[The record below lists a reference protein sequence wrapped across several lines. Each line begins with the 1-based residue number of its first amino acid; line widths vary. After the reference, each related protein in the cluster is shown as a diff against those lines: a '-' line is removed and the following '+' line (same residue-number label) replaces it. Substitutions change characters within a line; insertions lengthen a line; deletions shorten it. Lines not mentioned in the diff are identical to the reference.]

1 MRNISSSS
9 RAFSDL
15 VSPSIVVNLMQ
26 RLRTFALLAVMSLVL
41 SCDSP
46 TEIRT
51 GSIRIALLSEGGT
64 PALVDSRKGDL
75 NETPDMRAEGTLP
88 NVLLDAVQVRVVGGG
103 TDRTVT
109 STTPSGGNF
118 LISVD
123 NLPAASYTVSVTGLV
138 NSQVAHFG
146 ETSGVQ
152 VTAGQTSQAAVTFP
166 VFQPS
171 IPNATVVDTSDVLSF
186 DISYTAVTG
195 ATGYRIEWSQS
206 SSFTPLQTKD
216 TTGLG
221 ARIAVTAE
229 GNYYV
234 RVRALNPNLTA
245 PGLATPTKG
254 VFVHQGV
261 AAVTVT
267 PATPT
272 IAAGATQ
279 LLTAEARDAVNAVVP
294 SITWFWSSSNQSVA
308 LVSQSGLVTGV
319 NGGAVTITA
328 MARGTPGSAAV
339 AVTARPA
346 TKLAFSAQP
355 GNAAAGATI
364 PTVRVV
370 IQDATG
376 ATVTTDNT
384 TQVTVAIGTNAGPGG
399 VLGGLATVSVVAGI
413 ATFTDLS
420 IPQAGAGYSLVSTA
434 TALTAATSANFNIA
448 AGAAT
453 QLLFTV
459 APSTTAALAAMSPAV
474 QVTVQ
479 DALGNRVGA
488 STAAVTVAIG
498 TNPSAGV
505 LAGTRVVNAVSGV
518 ASFSGLSIYQGGTG
532 YTLTAS
538 ASGLTGVI
546 SAAFDIVAII
556 LPASKLA
563 FSAQPGNAAAGA
575 TIPPVRVVI
584 QDATGATVTSDN
596 TTQVSVAIGTDA
608 GPGGVLGGL
617 ATVSAVAGVATF
629 SALTIPQAGAG
640 YTLVTTATGLTG
652 ATSAIFNIAAGAATQ
667 LAFTV
672 APSATAANAAMSPAV
687 QVTVRDALGNRVA
700 GATDAVTLAIGTNP
714 STGVLGGTKVVNAV
728 GGVASFSGISI
739 DQGGTGYT
747 LTANAT
753 GLTLATSGAFNITAA
768 LPASVLIFSIQPAS
782 GLAGD
787 PLSPAVQV
795 EIRNSN
801 NERVT
806 TARDAVT
813 LNFQANPGGGT
824 ITGTKIVNAIGGIAS
839 FTGLAINKAANGYT
853 FAATSGSL
861 TAATSTAFNITP
873 GAPNRLRF
881 LTQPANVKGNVAQ
894 GTAITVAISDAF
906 DNTVTSATS
915 NVTLAL
921 GTNPWKSI
929 FATTGGGSVSAT
941 SLTIAAV
948 AGVATF
954 ANVRVDKPANGYTLS
969 AASAAITAAASSAFN
984 VNLTFDGQVSAG
996 GSHTCAISTESGTY
1010 CWGFNGSGQLGAV
1023 GVASQGDSIPALVA
1037 GGLAFVAITSGQSHT
1052 CGLLASGAAYCW
1064 GFNGS
1069 GQLGNNT
1076 TAAAAA
1082 PVAVSSG
1089 LVFAMI
1095 DAGSNL
1101 TCGVTTASGTAA
1113 IDRQVYCWGSG
1124 GSGELGNAANA
1135 NSSLPVRVAEPLQTT
1150 TRAVSVAVGGNH
1162 ACAVAVNSVA
1172 YCWGNNG
1179 FGQLGTAAATTTSAN
1194 VPTQVHAAGPAY
1206 TWTSITSSLYHTC
1219 GIAGPGG
1226 SVARCWG
1233 YGQSG
1238 ALGDNLAT
1246 TSTIPVTVAGSLTN
1260 WVRVTAGNQL
1270 SCGSTPAFSQCWGI
1284 NYNGQL
1290 GSEETINQQNTPTL
1304 VAGAFAFTSLDA
1316 GQDHS
1321 CAKTGTGASSVLYCW
1336 GYNGNGRLGSTGVNQ
1351 SKRTPTL
1358 VVQ

>member
-26 RLRTFALLAVMSLVL
+26 RLRTFALLAVMSLVV

-118 LISVD
+118 LITVD
-123 NLPAASYTVSVTGLV
+123 NLPASSYTVSVTGLV

-171 IPNATVVDTSDVLSF
+171 IPNVTVVDTTDVLSF
-186 DISYTAVTG
+186 DIAYTAVTG

-206 SSFTPLQTKD
+206 SSFTAPQTKD

-308 LVSQSGLVTGV
+308 LVSQTGLVTGV

-355 GNAAAGATI
+355 GNAAAGTTI
-364 PTVRVV
+364 PTVRVA

-384 TQVTVAIGTNAGPGG
+384 TQVTIAIGSDAGPGG
-399 VLGGLATVSVVAGI
+399 VLGGLTTVSAVAGV
-413 ATFTDLS
+413 ATFANLS
-420 IPQAGAGYSLVSTA
+420 IPQAGAGYSLVSSTSG
-434 TALTAATSANFNIA
+434 LTSATSANFIVTP
-448 AGAAT
+448 GAAT

-488 STAAVTVAIG
+488 ATAAVTVAIG

-518 ASFSGLSIYQGGTG
+518 ASFSGLSINQGGTG

-538 ASGLTGVI
+538 ASGLTGATSGV
-546 SAAFDIVAII
+546 FDIGAI
-556 LPASKLA
+556 LPAS
-563 FSAQPGNAAAGA
+563 
-575 TIPPVRVVI
+575 
-584 QDATGATVTSDN
+584 
-596 TTQVSVAIGTDA
+596 
-608 GPGGVLGGL
+608 
-617 ATVSAVAGVATF
+617 
-629 SALTIPQAGAG
+629 
-640 YTLVTTATGLTG
+640 
-652 ATSAIFNIAAGAATQ
+652 Q
-667 LAFTV
+667 LA
-672 APSATAANAAMSPAV
+672 
-687 QVTVRDALGNRVA
+687 
-700 GATDAVTLAIGTNP
+700 
-714 STGVLGGTKVVNAV
+714 
-728 GGVASFSGISI
+728 
-739 DQGGTGYT
+739 
-747 LTANAT
+747 
-753 GLTLATSGAFNITAA
+753 
-768 LPASVLIFSIQPAS
+768 FSIQPAD
-782 GLAGD
+782 GIAGD
-787 PLSPAVQV
+787 PLSPAVQIEV
-795 EIRNSN
+795 RNASG
-801 NERVT
+801 ERVT
-806 TARDAVT
+806 TSRDAVT
-813 LNFQANPGGGT
+813 LAFAANPGAGSLS
-824 ITGTKIVNAIGGIAS
+824 GTKTVNAINGIAS
-839 FTGLAINKAANGYT
+839 FTGLAINKAAGGYT
-853 FAATSGSL
+853 LAASSGSL
-861 TAATSTAFNITP
+861 TASTSTAFTITP
-873 GAPNRLRF
+873 AAAAKLRF
-881 LTQPANVKGNVAQ
+881 TSQPANAKGNVAQ
-894 GTAITVAISDAF
+894 AGGISAAIADAF
-906 DNTVTSATS
+906 DNTVTTATS
-915 NVTLAL
+915 NVTLSL
-921 GTNPWKSI
+921 GASPWRSI
-929 FATTGGGSVSAT
+929 VSGGGGTVTAT
-941 SLTIAAV
+941 SLTVAAV
-948 AGVATF
+948 GGIASF
-954 ANVRVDKPANGYTLS
+954 ANVRIDKPGVNYSL
-969 AASAAITAAASSAFN
+969 AASSS
-984 VNLTFDGQVSAG
+984 GVSAG
-996 GSHTCAISTESGTY
+996 SSTEFNINVTFNGAISAGSSGGHTCAVSTESGTY
-1010 CWGFNGSGQLGAV
+1010 CWGENYTGQLGSLTGATN
-1023 GVASQGDSIPALVA
+1023 SDSIPARVATTLVFSTITA
-1037 GGLAFVAITSGQSHT
+1037 GAAHT
-1052 CGLLASGAAYCW
+1052 CGLVGGTAYCW
-1064 GFNGS
+1064 GYNGS

-1076 TAAAAA
+1076 TIDAAT
-1082 PVAVSSG
+1082 PVQIAGS
-1089 LVFAMI
+1089 LVFSSI
-1095 DAGSNL
+1095 DAGGYH
-1101 TCGVTTASGTAA
+1101 TCGITTAAATAA
-1113 IDRQVYCWGSG
+1113 IDRQVYCWGNG
-1124 GSGELGNAANA
+1124 GNGQLGNSASVQSNI
-1135 NSSLPVRVAEPLQTT
+1135 PVRVSDPLQTT
-1150 TRAVSVAVGGNH
+1150 TRAVSISAGGNH
-1162 ACAVAVNSVA
+1162 TCAVALNSLA
-1172 YCWGNNG
+1172 YCWGYG
-1179 FGQLGTAAATTTSAN
+1179 GYGQLGTAAGVFASTN
-1194 VPTQVHAAGPAY
+1194 LPTQVHALGTY
-1206 TWTSITSSLYHTC
+1206 TWTSISAGSYHTC
-1219 GIAGPGG
+1219 GISSNGG
-1226 SVARCWG
+1226 NIARCWG
-1233 YGQSG
+1233 YNGSG
-1238 ALGDNLAT
+1238 ALGDNT
-1246 TSTIPVTVAGSLTN
+1246 TTQSAIPVAVAGSLTT
-1260 WVRVTAGNQL
+1260 WSRVTVGEFF
-1270 SCGSTPAFSQCWGI
+1270 SCGSTASFTQCWGD
-1284 NYNGQL
+1284 NNSGQL
-1290 GSEETINQQNTPTL
+1290 GSNEATNQSLTPVL
-1304 VAGAFAFTSLDA
+1304 VVGGLTFTALDA
-1316 GQDHS
+1316 GAYHA
-1321 CAKTGTGASSVLYCW
+1321 CGRTGAGLSSVIYCW
-1336 GYNGNGRLGSTGVNQ
+1336 GNNSGGRLGSTGVNQ
-1351 SKRTPTL
+1351 SKRSPTL